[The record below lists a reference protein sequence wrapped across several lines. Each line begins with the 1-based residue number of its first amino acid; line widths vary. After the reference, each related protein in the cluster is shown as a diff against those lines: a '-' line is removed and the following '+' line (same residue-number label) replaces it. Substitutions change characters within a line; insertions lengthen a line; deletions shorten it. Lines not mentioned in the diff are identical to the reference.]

1 MGIALGS
8 NIGPAVPAILGVA
21 IVGFVVYLMR
31 KRKRTS
37 SKSRDT

>member
-8 NIGPAVPAILGVA
+8 NIVPAILGVA

-37 SKSRDT
+37 SKSRET